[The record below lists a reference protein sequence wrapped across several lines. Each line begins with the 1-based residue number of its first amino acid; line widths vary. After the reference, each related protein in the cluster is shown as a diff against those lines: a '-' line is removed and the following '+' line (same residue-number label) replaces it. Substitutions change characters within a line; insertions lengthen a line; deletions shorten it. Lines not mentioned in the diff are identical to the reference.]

1 MKRGM
6 GKGAYLGGD
15 GDGRVDGVGDDAEHG
30 LGARLGARSDEVAHD
45 RAVGVEEIVTGH
57 AGLARHASGD
67 HHNLFSPNT
76 VRMVGQRAAMALLSF
91 GLGGLAA
98 GPHKASRGK
107 SARVRAQA
115 LDAAFYLNRL
125 SASGICVQ
133 RHPFFPGYTICR
145 RSATRALSLPLTALN
160 QLNANSK

>member
-107 SARVRAQA
+107 SARVGRRHWTLPSTSIAFLPPEFACSDTRSSLATPSVAAAQ
-115 LDAAFYLNRL
+115 
-125 SASGICVQ
+125 
-133 RHPFFPGYTICR
+133 
-145 RSATRALSLPLTALN
+145 RALFRCLSRP
-160 QLNANSK
+160 